1 MHKILGMENGMCPY
15 SPYFPNFDL
24 HLQRDMVLVNISRM
38 MTSMNRK
45 ESIEKICKDFAI
57 DILYVFGS
65 RSKEVVD
72 LITDETLTLSQG
84 LSDVDIGVRLI
95 PGKKLTVKEKSL
107 LSIALENLFGV
118 TRVDLVILSDAD
130 PFLAANI
137 IRGERLYAGDEYR
150 ADEFE
155 LYIMRRAGDL
165 VPLENERERL
175 IFKEEL

>member
-1 MHKILGMENGMCPY
+1 MI
-15 SPYFPNFDL
+15 
-24 HLQRDMVLVNISRM
+24 
-38 MTSMNRK
+38 TSMNRK
-45 ESIEKICKDFAI
+45 ETIEKLCKDFGI

-65 RSKEVVD
+65 RSKEVAD
-72 LITDETLTLSQG
+72 LVKDETLTLSRG

-107 LSIALENLFGV
+107 LSILLEDLFGA

-137 IRGERLYAGDEYR
+137 IRGERLYAKDEYM
-150 ADEFE
+150 ADEHE

-165 VPLENERERL
+165 VPLESERERL

>member
-1 MHKILGMENGMCPY
+1 
-15 SPYFPNFDL
+15 
-24 HLQRDMVLVNISRM
+24 MV
-38 MTSMNRK
+38 TSMNRK
-45 ESIEKICKDFAI
+45 EALEKLCKDFGI
-57 DILYVFGS
+57 DTLYVFGS
-65 RSKEVVD
+65 RSKEVAD
-72 LITDETLTLSQG
+72 LLGDETLTLSRG

-107 LSIALENLFGV
+107 LSILLEDFFDA

-137 IRGERLYAGDEYR
+137 IRGERLYAKDEYM
-150 ADEFE
+150 ADEHE

-165 VPLENERERL
+165 VPLESERERL

>member
-1 MHKILGMENGMCPY
+1 
-15 SPYFPNFDL
+15 
-24 HLQRDMVLVNISRM
+24 MVVSDRSKMI
-38 MTSMNRK
+38 TSMNRK
-45 ESIEKICKDFAI
+45 ETIEKLCKDFGI

-65 RSKEVVD
+65 RSKEVAD
-72 LITDETLTLSQG
+72 LVKDETLTLSRG

-107 LSIALENLFGV
+107 LSILLEDLFGA

-137 IRGERLYAGDEYR
+137 IRGERLYAKDEYM
-150 ADEFE
+150 ADEHE

-165 VPLENERERL
+165 VPLESERERL

>member
-1 MHKILGMENGMCPY
+1 
-15 SPYFPNFDL
+15 
-24 HLQRDMVLVNISRM
+24 M
-38 MTSMNRK
+38 MNSANRK
-45 ESIEKICKDFAI
+45 ETIEKICKDFGI

-65 RSKEVVD
+65 RSKEVAD
-72 LITDETLTLSQG
+72 ILANETLTLSRG

-95 PGKKLTVKEKSL
+95 PGKKLTVKDKSL
-107 LSIALENLFGV
+107 LSILLEDLFGA

-137 IRGERLYAGDEYR
+137 IRGERLYAKDEYM
-150 ADEFE
+150 ADEYE

-165 VPLENERERL
+165 VPLESERERL

>member
-1 MHKILGMENGMCPY
+1 
-15 SPYFPNFDL
+15 
-24 HLQRDMVLVNISRM
+24 
-38 MTSMNRK
+38 MNRK
-45 ESIEKICKDFAI
+45 ETIENLCKDFGI
-57 DILYVFGS
+57 DILYAFGS
-65 RSKEVVD
+65 RSKEVAV
-72 LITDETLTLSQG
+72 LLTDETLTLSKR

-107 LSIALENLFGV
+107 VCILLEDLFGA

-137 IRGERLYAGDEYR
+137 IRGERLYAKDEYL
-150 ADEFE
+150 ADEHE

-165 VPLENERERL
+165 VPLESERERL